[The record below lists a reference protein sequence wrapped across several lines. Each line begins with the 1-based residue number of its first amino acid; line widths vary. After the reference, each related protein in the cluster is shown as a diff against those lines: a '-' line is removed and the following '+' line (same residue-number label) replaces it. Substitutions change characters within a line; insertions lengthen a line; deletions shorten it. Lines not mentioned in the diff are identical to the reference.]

1 MTTNTYALGRMGGH
15 DVVTACLPC
24 DEYGMNAALK
34 VALDMEKSFPAVKRH
49 LVIGIGGGIPSQ
61 KHDIRLGDV
70 VVRTRV
76 IQHDM
81 GKHTRPELH
90 RTGIT
95 QRPAWALRTALSLIQ
110 SDPHSPEELL
120 RNNVQD
126 IVDLRPRAPDKDQ
139 DQLFAPSAQHVH
151 GEPTCN
157 SCQGPMVARVA

>member
-1 MTTNTYALGRMGGH
+1 
-15 DVVTACLPC
+15 
-24 DEYGMNAALK
+24 
-34 VALDMEKSFPAVKRH
+34 
-49 LVIGIGGGIPSQ
+49 
-61 KHDIRLGDV
+61 V